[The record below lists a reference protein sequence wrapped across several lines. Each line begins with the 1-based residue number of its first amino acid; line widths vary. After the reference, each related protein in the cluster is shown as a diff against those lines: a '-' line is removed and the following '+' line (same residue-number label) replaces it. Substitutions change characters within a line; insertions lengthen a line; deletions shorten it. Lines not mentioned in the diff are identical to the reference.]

1 MKSHDAAGV
10 SLTTVSSDEPQE
22 VRMTTSV
29 ETTLAPQ
36 LDTVGPA
43 TAGMMRRLALASM
56 IGTSLEWYEFV
67 IYNSMA
73 ALIFNKLFFPSF
85 DPIVG
90 TILAFS
96 TYAVGYVSRPIGGIV
111 FGRLGDKIGRRA
123 VLVYTLALMG
133 VTTLSMGL
141 LPTYASIGIA
151 APLLLV
157 GLRMIQGIALGGEW
171 AGAILLSVEHGN
183 SRNRGLNASWT
194 QMGPSAG
201 TLLAAGAIAIT
212 TSVLNDADFL
222 SWGWRL
228 PFLASTL
235 LVIFGFW
242 IRWNVEES
250 PHFNQL
256 KASHAT
262 TKAPVAEVL
271 TSYWRNLL
279 IAGSVRIGSDV
290 VYGLIAVFTLT
301 YVTQKLGMSR
311 TVALTAVLIGSGIHA
326 VSVPLFAAL
335 SDRIGRRTVYGLGA
349 LACIICSFAFLGLLD
364 TKSPAIIIFAVSFVM
379 IFQAAMF
386 GPQGA
391 FVTEQ
396 FPTRVRYTGSSLAY
410 TFAGIVGGGFAPLI
424 FALLLKEYPDTYAIP
439 FYVTAALVVTLIALY
454 AATEKAGR
462 EID

>member
-1 MKSHDAAGV
+1 
-10 SLTTVSSDEPQE
+10 
-22 VRMTTSV
+22 MTTSV
-29 ETTLAPQ
+29 ETTVTPQ
-36 LDTVGPA
+36 LDTVGPSRV
-43 TAGMMRRLALASM
+43 GRMGRLALASM
-56 IGTSLEWYEFV
+56 VGTSLEWYEFV

-96 TYAVGYVSRPIGGIV
+96 TYAVGYISRPIGGIV
-111 FGRLGDKIGRRA
+111 FGRLGDKVGRRA

-133 VTTLSMGL
+133 ITTLSMGL
-141 LPTYASIGIA
+141 IPTYASIGVA

-157 GLRMIQGIALGGEW
+157 ALRTAQGIALGGEW

-183 SRNRGLNASWT
+183 PRNRGLNASWT

-201 TLLAAGAIAIT
+201 TLLAAGAIAVT
-212 TSVLNDADFL
+212 TTLLSEVDFL
-222 SWGWRL
+222 NWGWRL
-228 PFLASTL
+228 PFLASTI

-242 IRWNVEES
+242 IRWSVEES
-250 PHFNQL
+250 PHFSQL
-256 KASHAT
+256 KAGRAT
-262 TKAPVAEVL
+262 TKAPIAEVM

-290 VYGLIAVFTLT
+290 VYGLLAVFTLT

-311 TVALTAVLIGSGIHA
+311 ALALTAVLIGAGVHA
-326 VSVPLFAAL
+326 VSIPLLAAL
-335 SDRIGRRTVYGLGA
+335 SDRIGRRVVYGLGA
-349 LACIICSFAFLGLLD
+349 VASIIGSFVLFGLLD
-364 TKSPAIIIFAVSFVM
+364 TKSPTIIIVSISIGM

-410 TFAGIVGGGFAPLI
+410 TFAGVLGGGFAPLI
-424 FALLLKEYPDTYAIP
+424 FATLLREYPDTYAIP
-439 FYVTAALVVTLIALY
+439 VYVTAALIVTLIALF

>member
-1 MKSHDAAGV
+1 
-10 SLTTVSSDEPQE
+10 
-22 VRMTTSV
+22 MTTSV
-29 ETTLAPQ
+29 DTTLTPD
-36 LDTVGPA
+36 LE
-43 TAGMMRRLALASM
+43 TAGPSKAGKMGRLALASM

-96 TYAVGYVSRPIGGIV
+96 TYAVGYVSRPIGGII

-141 LPTYASIGIA
+141 IPTYASIGVA

-157 GLRMIQGIALGGEW
+157 ALRMVQGIALGGEW

-183 SRNRGLNASWT
+183 ARNRGLNSSWT
-194 QMGPSAG
+194 QIGPSAG

-212 TSVLNDADFL
+212 TTLLSEVDFL
-222 SWGWRL
+222 AWGWRL
-228 PFLASTL
+228 PFLASTV

-242 IRWNVEES
+242 IRWSVEES
-250 PHFNQL
+250 PHFSQL
-256 KASHAT
+256 QADHKT
-262 TKAPVAEVL
+262 TKAPIAEVM
-271 TSYWRNLL
+271 SSHGRNLL

-290 VYGLIAVFTLT
+290 VYGLLTVFTLT
-301 YVTQKLGMSR
+301 YVTQALGLSR
-311 TVALTAVLIGSGIHA
+311 TLALTAVLIGSGVHA
-326 VSVPLFAAL
+326 VSIPLLAAL
-335 SDRIGRRTVYGLGA
+335 SDRIGRRTVYGAGA
-349 LACIICSFAFLGLLD
+349 LASIAGSFAFFGLLD
-364 TKSPAIIIFAVSFVM
+364 TKSPAVIIVSISIGM

-391 FVTEQ
+391 FITEQ
-396 FPTRVRYTGSSLAY
+396 FPARVRYTGSSLAY
-410 TFAGIVGGGFAPLI
+410 TFAGVLGGGFAPLI
-424 FALLLKEYPDTYAIP
+424 FTTLLREYPGTYAIP
-439 FYVTAALVVTLIALY
+439 AYVTGALIVTLIALF

>member
-1 MKSHDAAGV
+1 
-10 SLTTVSSDEPQE
+10 
-22 VRMTTSV
+22 MTTSV
-29 ETTLAPQ
+29 ETTMTPQ
-36 LDTVGPA
+36 LATVGPNK
-43 TAGMMRRLALASM
+43 TGKMRRLALASM

-96 TYAVGYVSRPIGGIV
+96 TYAVGYVSRPIGGII
-111 FGRLGDKIGRRA
+111 FGRLGDKVGRRA

-133 VTTLSMGL
+133 IATLSMGL

-157 GLRMIQGIALGGEW
+157 ALRTIQGIALGGEW

-183 SRNRGLNASWT
+183 PRNRGLNASWT

-212 TSVLNDADFL
+212 TTLLNDADFL
-222 SWGWRL
+222 VWGWRL
-228 PFLASTL
+228 PFLASTI

-242 IRWNVEES
+242 IRWSVEES
-250 PHFNQL
+250 PHFSQL
-256 KASHAT
+256 QAGHAT
-262 TKAPVAEVL
+262 TKAPMAEVL
-271 TSYWRNLL
+271 TSHWRNLL

-290 VYGLIAVFTLT
+290 VYGLLAVFTLT

-311 TVALTAVLIGSGIHA
+311 TLALTAVLVGAGVHA
-326 VSVPLFAAL
+326 VSIPLLAAL
-335 SDRIGRRTVYGLGA
+335 SDRIGRRTVYGAGA
-349 LACIICSFAFLGLLD
+349 LASIVGSFVLFGLLD
-364 TKSPAIIIFAVSFVM
+364 TKSPAIIIVSISIGM

-410 TFAGIVGGGFAPLI
+410 TFAGVLGGGFAPLI
-424 FALLLKEYPDTYAIP
+424 FATLLREYPDSYAIP
-439 FYVTAALVVTLIALY
+439 TYVTAALIVTLIALF